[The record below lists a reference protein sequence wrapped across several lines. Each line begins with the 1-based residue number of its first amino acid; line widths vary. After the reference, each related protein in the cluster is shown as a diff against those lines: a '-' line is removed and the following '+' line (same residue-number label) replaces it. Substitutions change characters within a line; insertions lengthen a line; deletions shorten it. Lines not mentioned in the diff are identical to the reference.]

1 MNNTTSSSS
10 SINFFLLN
18 QIINRYI
25 AIPLLFFGLI
35 GNSLNIFVFTR
46 KIFRNNICVIY
57 FLVSTL
63 FDILAL
69 IAGLFSRIL
78 NGFNMDPSQ
87 NSVVLCKL
95 RFFTAYFSAYAAAW
109 FISLACIERYLSS
122 STNIYKRQFI
132 TMKRTYQSII
142 FVTLLGFLA
151 FGEHAYCININ
162 QDLLGAPQSCYQL
175 QQNIQCQIADSLM
188 QFIFEILI
196 PVLMMI
202 VFGFLTLRNI
212 HARYRR
218 ISVIPTHN
226 TAVPMTTMRI
236 GNHHSTLQHPR
247 NNKRASKS
255 QPSARQVQRKT
266 QKRDAQLIA
275 LLLIQIIIFI
285 VSSFPISI
293 YKLYSVA
300 TISNTKSILQKSIE
314 GTIFNMCVIS
324 LFLNNS
330 IKFYIYT
337 LYGKI
342 FRKELMKLFR
352 SV

>member
-1 MNNTTSSSS
+1 
-10 SINFFLLN
+10 
-18 QIINRYI
+18 
-25 AIPLLFFGLI
+25 
-35 GNSLNIFVFTR
+35 
-46 KIFRNNICVIY
+46 
-57 FLVSTL
+57 
-63 FDILAL
+63 
-69 IAGLFSRIL
+69 
-78 NGFNMDPSQ
+78 MDPSQ

-95 RFFTAYFSAYAAAW
+95 RFFTAYFCAYAAAW

-122 STNIYKRQFI
+122 STDIYKRQFI

-236 GNHHSTLQHPR
+236 GNHHSTLQNPR

-275 LLLIQIIIFI
+275 LLLIQSNATTIAGTGASGTISLSCPTGIMFDADEYLFI
-285 VSSFPISI
+285 VEYGGSRIIGSSFIGFRCIAGCSGPGS
-293 YKLYSVA
+293 SP
-300 TISNTKSILQKSIE
+300 SQ
-314 GTIFNMCVIS
+314 
-324 LFLNNS
+324 LNNPYS
-330 IKFYIYT
+330 FSFDSYGNIFVADQTNCRIQKFLVSSNSCAETTTSQTTTITTTTMNIIHSTKKTIQLTTSSKVTDT
-337 LYGKI
+337 LPITTTSHQNG
-342 FRKELMKLFR
+342 M
-352 SV
+352 